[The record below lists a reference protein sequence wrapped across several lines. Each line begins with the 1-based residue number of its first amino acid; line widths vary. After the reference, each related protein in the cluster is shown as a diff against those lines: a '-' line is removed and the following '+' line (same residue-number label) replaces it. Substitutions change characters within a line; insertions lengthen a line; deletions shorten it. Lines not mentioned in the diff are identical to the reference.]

1 MNLDTWI
8 FYTITVLILMS
19 TPGPSHLLMLG
30 TSLNHGLRRSLA
42 TAGGD
47 LSANVLQMLAA
58 GLGLAGIIAASAT
71 ALAAVKWF
79 GVAYLAWL
87 GLSQLLRRRHGPV
100 AGGTAVVSVRK
111 LFMRGFLTSAAN
123 PKAVVF
129 FAALFPQFLDAN
141 AALAPQ
147 LLALGGT
154 YVVID
159 GCFLVSYGA
168 GASWL
173 SMRLTT
179 RARVW
184 IDRAGGGV
192 LLGAAI
198 LLGLRGVPEVGR

>member
-1 MNLDTWI
+1 MTLDTWI
-8 FYTITVLILMS
+8 FYTLTVLVLMS

-30 TSLNHGLRRSLA
+30 TSLNNGLRRSLA

-58 GLGLAGIIAASAT
+58 GLGLAGIVAASAA
-71 ALAAVKWF
+71 ALATVKWL

-87 GLSQLLRRRHGPV
+87 GLSQLLRRRSDKI
-100 AGGTAVVSVRK
+100 AGGQAALGK
-111 LFMRGFLTSAAN
+111 LYMRGFLTSAAN

-147 LLALGGT
+147 LLVLGAT

-159 GCFLVSYGA
+159 GCFLLSYGA

-173 SMRLTT
+173 ATRLSKG
-179 RARVW
+179 ARVW
-184 IDRAGGGV
+184 IDRAGGGL

-198 LLGLRGVPEVGR
+198 LLGLRGVPEAGR